1 MKYKAKYERGRRG
14 EHAFDKLSNISKIFL
29 LLHAAKFYDL

>member
-1 MKYKAKYERGRRG
+1 MKYKAKYERGRG
-14 EHAFDKLSNISKIFL
+14 KHAFDKLSNISKIFL